1 MKLEKINL
9 LMALRLLININ
20 LLLGGLLWSASGHSQ
35 DEAELASLSDAYVY
49 EGNSHFNNSFLEAE
63 KNYRMALSEMPS
75 NTKGAYNLGNAY
87 YNAEL
92 YDEALARLL
101 EAARKGTKLEK
112 HRAYHNIGNVL
123 MQDKQCKKAV
133 EAYKNALR
141 NDPKDEESRYNLAI
155 DQECAKEE
163 GGGGDDDQEEKEQNQ
178 DQQQQNKDQ
187 QDQQQQ
193 NKDQQDQEKQ
203 NKNDQEKQGQQEN
216 QEQQQNQEEQQQQ
229 SQEQNEGEEEKDPM
243 EKLMEKLKEMN
254 IPLEKAQMILEAM
267 RNNEI
272 QYVQQ
277 KKKKASKR
285 KDKSKP
291 DW

>member
-1 MKLEKINL
+1 MKLKKINL
-9 LMALRLLININ
+9 LLALRLLTNIN
-20 LLLGGLLWSASGHSQ
+20 LLLVGLLWSTNGYSQ
-35 DEAELASLSDAYVY
+35 DETELESLSNTYVY
-49 EGNSHFNNSFLEAE
+49 KGNSHFNNSFLEAE

-155 DQECAKEE
+155 AQECAKEE
-163 GGGGDDDQEEKEQNQ
+163 GGGSDDDQEEKEENQ
-178 DQQQQNKDQ
+178 DQQKKNEEKKDSDKEQDEEEKNKD
-187 QDQQQQ
+187 
-193 NKDQQDQEKQ
+193 K
-203 NKNDQEKQGQQEN
+203 
-216 QEQQQNQEEQQQQ
+216 
-229 SQEQNEGEEEKDPM
+229 GEEEDRSNKGED
-243 EKLMEKLKEMN
+243 EKKENSQPQDKGDESSDTKKPEPQAGKLSPQQIKN
-254 IPLEKAQMILEAM
+254 LLEAM
-267 RNNEI
+267 NNEEKK
-272 QYVQQ
+272 VQEKVNAS
-277 KKKKASKR
+277 KKKGIKVKSD
-285 KDKSKP
+285 KD
-291 DW
+291 W

>member
-1 MKLEKINL
+1 MKLKKINL
-9 LMALRLLININ
+9 LLALRLLTNIN
-20 LLLGGLLWSASGHSQ
+20 LLLVGLLWSTNGHSQ
-35 DEAELASLSDAYVY
+35 DETELESLSNTYVY
-49 EGNSHFNNSFLEAE
+49 KGNSHFNNSFLEAE

-155 DQECAKEE
+155 AQECAKEE
-163 GGGGDDDQEEKEQNQ
+163 GGGSDDDQEEKEENQ
-178 DQQQQNKDQ
+178 DQQKKNEEKKDSDKERDEEEKNKD
-187 QDQQQQ
+187 
-193 NKDQQDQEKQ
+193 K
-203 NKNDQEKQGQQEN
+203 
-216 QEQQQNQEEQQQQ
+216 
-229 SQEQNEGEEEKDPM
+229 GEEEDRSNKGED
-243 EKLMEKLKEMN
+243 EKKENSQPQDKGDESSDTKKPEPQAGKLSPQQIKN
-254 IPLEKAQMILEAM
+254 LLEAM
-267 RNNEI
+267 NNEEKK
-272 QYVQQ
+272 VQEKVNAS
-277 KKKKASKR
+277 KKKGIKVKSD
-285 KDKSKP
+285 KD
-291 DW
+291 W

>member
-1 MKLEKINL
+1 MKLKKINL
-9 LMALRLLININ
+9 LLALRLLTNIN
-20 LLLGGLLWSASGHSQ
+20 LLLVGLLWSTNGHSQ
-35 DEAELASLSDAYVY
+35 DETELESLSNTYVY
-49 EGNSHFNNSFLEAE
+49 KGNSHFNDSFLEAE

-155 DQECAKEE
+155 AQECAKEE
-163 GGGGDDDQEEKEQNQ
+163 GGGGDDDQEEKEENQ
-178 DQQQQNKDQ
+178 DQQKKNEEKKDSDKEQDEEEKNKD
-187 QDQQQQ
+187 
-193 NKDQQDQEKQ
+193 K
-203 NKNDQEKQGQQEN
+203 
-216 QEQQQNQEEQQQQ
+216 
-229 SQEQNEGEEEKDPM
+229 GEEEDRSNKGED
-243 EKLMEKLKEMN
+243 EKKENSQPQDKGDESSDTKKPEPQAGKLSPQQIKN
-254 IPLEKAQMILEAM
+254 LLEAM
-267 RNNEI
+267 NNEEKK
-272 QYVQQ
+272 VQEKVNAS
-277 KKKKASKR
+277 KKKGIKVKSD
-285 KDKSKP
+285 KD
-291 DW
+291 W

>member
-1 MKLEKINL
+1 MKLKKINL
-9 LMALRLLININ
+9 LLALRLLTNIN
-20 LLLGGLLWSASGHSQ
+20 LLLGGLLWSTNVHSQ
-35 DEAELASLSDAYVY
+35 DETELESLSNTYVY
-49 EGNSHFNNSFLEAE
+49 KGNSHFNNSFLEAE

-155 DQECAKEE
+155 AQECAKEE
-163 GGGGDDDQEEKEQNQ
+163 GGGSDDDQEEKEENQ
-178 DQQQQNKDQ
+178 DQQKKNEEKKDSDKEQDEEEKNKD
-187 QDQQQQ
+187 
-193 NKDQQDQEKQ
+193 K
-203 NKNDQEKQGQQEN
+203 
-216 QEQQQNQEEQQQQ
+216 
-229 SQEQNEGEEEKDPM
+229 GEEEDRSNKGED
-243 EKLMEKLKEMN
+243 EKKENSQPQDKGDESSDTKKPEPQAGKLSPQQIKN
-254 IPLEKAQMILEAM
+254 LLEAM
-267 RNNEI
+267 NNEEKK
-272 QYVQQ
+272 VQDKVNAS
-277 KKKKASKR
+277 KKKGIKVKSD
-285 KDKSKP
+285 KD
-291 DW
+291 W

>member
-1 MKLEKINL
+1 MKLKKINL
-9 LMALRLLININ
+9 LLALRLLTNIN
-20 LLLGGLLWSASGHSQ
+20 LLLVGLLWSTNGHSQ
-35 DEAELASLSDAYVY
+35 DETELESLSNTYVY
-49 EGNSHFNNSFLEAE
+49 KGNSHFNNSFLEAE

-155 DQECAKEE
+155 AQECAKEE
-163 GGGGDDDQEEKEQNQ
+163 GGGSDDDQEEKEENQ
-178 DQQQQNKDQ
+178 DQQKKNEEKKDSDKEQDEEEKNKD
-187 QDQQQQ
+187 
-193 NKDQQDQEKQ
+193 K
-203 NKNDQEKQGQQEN
+203 
-216 QEQQQNQEEQQQQ
+216 
-229 SQEQNEGEEEKDPM
+229 GEEEDRSNKGED
-243 EKLMEKLKEMN
+243 EKKENSQPQDKGDESSDTKKPEPQAGKLSPQQIKN
-254 IPLEKAQMILEAM
+254 LLEAM
-267 RNNEI
+267 NNEEKK
-272 QYVQQ
+272 VQEKVNAS
-277 KKKKASKR
+277 KKKGTKVKSD
-285 KDKSKP
+285 KD
-291 DW
+291 W

>member
-1 MKLEKINL
+1 MKLKKINL
-9 LMALRLLININ
+9 LLALKLLVNIS
-20 LLLGGLLWSASGHSQ
+20 LLLGGLLWSTNGHSQ
-35 DEAELASLSDAYVY
+35 DEAELKSLSDTYVY

-123 MQDKQCKKAV
+123 MQNKQCKKAV

-155 DQECAKEE
+155 AQECAKEE
-163 GGGGDDDQEEKEQNQ
+163 GGGSNDDKEEKEENQ
-178 DQQQQNKDQ
+178 DQQKQNEEKKDSDKEQDEEEKNKD
-187 QDQQQQ
+187 
-193 NKDQQDQEKQ
+193 K
-203 NKNDQEKQGQQEN
+203 
-216 QEQQQNQEEQQQQ
+216 
-229 SQEQNEGEEEKDPM
+229 GEEEDRSNKGED
-243 EKLMEKLKEMN
+243 EKKENSQPQDKGDESSDTKKPESQAGKLSPQQIKN
-254 IPLEKAQMILEAM
+254 LLEAM
-267 RNNEI
+267 NNEEKK
-272 QYVQQ
+272 VQEKVNAS
-277 KKKKASKR
+277 KKKGIKVKSD
-285 KDKSKP
+285 KD
-291 DW
+291 W

>member
-155 DQECAKEE
+155 AQECAKEE

-178 DQQQQNKDQ
+178 DQQKQNEEKKDSDKAQDEEEKNKD
-187 QDQQQQ
+187 
-193 NKDQQDQEKQ
+193 K
-203 NKNDQEKQGQQEN
+203 
-216 QEQQQNQEEQQQQ
+216 
-229 SQEQNEGEEEKDPM
+229 GEEEDGSNKGED
-243 EKLMEKLKEMN
+243 EKKENSQPQDNKGDENSDTKKPEPQAGKLSPQQIKN
-254 IPLEKAQMILEAM
+254 LLEAM
-267 RNNEI
+267 NNEEKK
-272 QYVQQ
+272 VQEKVNAS
-277 KKKKASKR
+277 KKKGVKVKSD
-285 KDKSKP
+285 KD
-291 DW
+291 W

>member
-1 MKLEKINL
+1 MKREKINL

-155 DQECAKEE
+155 AQECAKEE

-178 DQQQQNKDQ
+178 DQQKQNEEKKDSDKAQDEEEKNKD
-187 QDQQQQ
+187 
-193 NKDQQDQEKQ
+193 K
-203 NKNDQEKQGQQEN
+203 
-216 QEQQQNQEEQQQQ
+216 
-229 SQEQNEGEEEKDPM
+229 GEEEDGSNKGED
-243 EKLMEKLKEMN
+243 EKKENSQPQDNKGDENSDTKKPEPQAGKLSPQQIKN
-254 IPLEKAQMILEAM
+254 LLEAM
-267 RNNEI
+267 NNEEKK
-272 QYVQQ
+272 VQEKVNAS
-277 KKKKASKR
+277 KKKGVKVKSD
-285 KDKSKP
+285 KD
-291 DW
+291 W

>member
-1 MKLEKINL
+1 MKREKINL
-9 LMALRLLININ
+9 LMALRPLININ
-20 LLLGGLLWSASGHSQ
+20 LLLGGLLWSAGGHSQ

-63 KNYRMALSEMPS
+63 KDYRMALSEMPS

-155 DQECAKEE
+155 AQECAKEE
-163 GGGGDDDQEEKEQNQ
+163 GGGSDDDQKEKEENQ
-178 DQQQQNKDQ
+178 DQQKKNEEKKDSDKEQDEEEKNKD
-187 QDQQQQ
+187 
-193 NKDQQDQEKQ
+193 K
-203 NKNDQEKQGQQEN
+203 
-216 QEQQQNQEEQQQQ
+216 
-229 SQEQNEGEEEKDPM
+229 GEEEDRSNKGEG
-243 EKLMEKLKEMN
+243 EKKENSQPQDKGDESSETKKPEPEAGKLSPQQIKN
-254 IPLEKAQMILEAM
+254 LLEAM
-267 RNNEI
+267 NNEEKK
-272 QYVQQ
+272 VQEKVNAS
-277 KKKKASKR
+277 KKKGIKVKSD
-285 KDKSKP
+285 KD
-291 DW
+291 W

>member
-1 MKLEKINL
+1 MKLKKINL
-9 LMALRLLININ
+9 LLALRLLTNIN
-20 LLLGGLLWSASGHSQ
+20 LLLVGLLWSTNGHSQ
-35 DEAELASLSDAYVY
+35 DETELESLSNTYVY
-49 EGNSHFNNSFLEAE
+49 KGNSHFNNSFLEAE

-155 DQECAKEE
+155 AQECAKEQ
-163 GGGGDDDQEEKEQNQ
+163 GGESDDDQDEKEENQ
-178 DQQQQNKDQ
+178 DQQKKNEEKKDSDKEQDEEEKNKD
-187 QDQQQQ
+187 
-193 NKDQQDQEKQ
+193 K
-203 NKNDQEKQGQQEN
+203 
-216 QEQQQNQEEQQQQ
+216 
-229 SQEQNEGEEEKDPM
+229 GEEEDRSNKGED
-243 EKLMEKLKEMN
+243 EKKENSQPQDKGDESSDTKKPEPQAGKLSPQQIKN
-254 IPLEKAQMILEAM
+254 LLEAM
-267 RNNEI
+267 NNEEKK
-272 QYVQQ
+272 VQEKVNAS
-277 KKKKASKR
+277 KKKGIKVKSD
-285 KDKSKP
+285 KD
-291 DW
+291 W

>member
-1 MKLEKINL
+1 MKLKKINL
-9 LMALRLLININ
+9 LLALRLLTNIN
-20 LLLGGLLWSASGHSQ
+20 LLLVGILWSTNGHSQ
-35 DEAELASLSDAYVY
+35 DETELESLSNTYVY
-49 EGNSHFNNSFLEAE
+49 KGNSHFNNSFLEAE

-155 DQECAKEE
+155 AQECAKEE
-163 GGGGDDDQEEKEQNQ
+163 GGGGNDDKEEKEENQ
-178 DQQQQNKDQ
+178 DQQKKNEEKKDSDKEQDEEEKNKD
-187 QDQQQQ
+187 
-193 NKDQQDQEKQ
+193 K
-203 NKNDQEKQGQQEN
+203 
-216 QEQQQNQEEQQQQ
+216 
-229 SQEQNEGEEEKDPM
+229 GEEEDRSNKGED
-243 EKLMEKLKEMN
+243 EKKENSQPQDKGDESSDTKKPEPQAGKLSPQQIKN
-254 IPLEKAQMILEAM
+254 LLEAM
-267 RNNEI
+267 NNEEKK
-272 QYVQQ
+272 VQEKVNAS
-277 KKKKASKR
+277 KKKGIKVKSD
-285 KDKSKP
+285 KD
-291 DW
+291 W

>member
-1 MKLEKINL
+1 MKLKKINFL
-9 LMALRLLININ
+9 LALRLLTNIN
-20 LLLGGLLWSASGHSQ
+20 LLLVGLLWSTNGHSQ
-35 DEAELASLSDAYVY
+35 DETELESLSNTYVY
-49 EGNSHFNNSFLEAE
+49 KGNSHFNNSFLEAE

-155 DQECAKEE
+155 AQECAKEE
-163 GGGGDDDQEEKEQNQ
+163 GGGSDDDQEEKEENQ
-178 DQQQQNKDQ
+178 DQQKKNEEKKDSDKEQDEEEKNKD
-187 QDQQQQ
+187 
-193 NKDQQDQEKQ
+193 K
-203 NKNDQEKQGQQEN
+203 
-216 QEQQQNQEEQQQQ
+216 
-229 SQEQNEGEEEKDPM
+229 GEEEDRSNKGED
-243 EKLMEKLKEMN
+243 EKKENSQPQDKGDESSDTKKPEPQAGKLSPQQIKN
-254 IPLEKAQMILEAM
+254 LLEAM
-267 RNNEI
+267 NNEEKK
-272 QYVQQ
+272 VQEKVNAS
-277 KKKKASKR
+277 KKKGIKVKSD
-285 KDKSKP
+285 KD
-291 DW
+291 W

>member
-1 MKLEKINL
+1 MKREKINL

-20 LLLGGLLWSASGHSQ
+20 LLLGGLLWSVGGHSQ

-123 MQDKQCKKAV
+123 MQYKQCKKAV

-155 DQECAKEE
+155 AQECAKEE

-178 DQQQQNKDQ
+178 DQQKQNEEKKDSDKAQDEEEKNKD
-187 QDQQQQ
+187 
-193 NKDQQDQEKQ
+193 K
-203 NKNDQEKQGQQEN
+203 
-216 QEQQQNQEEQQQQ
+216 
-229 SQEQNEGEEEKDPM
+229 GEEEDGSNKGED
-243 EKLMEKLKEMN
+243 EKKENSQPQDNKGDENSDTKKPEPQPGKLSPQQIKN
-254 IPLEKAQMILEAM
+254 LLEAM
-267 RNNEI
+267 NNEEKK
-272 QYVQQ
+272 VQEKVNAS
-277 KKKKASKR
+277 KKKGVKVKSD
-285 KDKSKP
+285 KD
-291 DW
+291 W

>member
-1 MKLEKINL
+1 MKLKKINL
-9 LMALRLLININ
+9 LLALRLLTKIN
-20 LLLGGLLWSASGHSQ
+20 LLLVGLLWSTNGHSQ
-35 DEAELASLSDAYVY
+35 DETELESLSNTYVY
-49 EGNSHFNNSFLEAE
+49 KGNSHFNNSFLEAE

-155 DQECAKEE
+155 AQECAKEE
-163 GGGGDDDQEEKEQNQ
+163 GGGSDDDQEEKEENQ
-178 DQQQQNKDQ
+178 DQQKKDEEKKDSDKEQDEEEKNKD
-187 QDQQQQ
+187 
-193 NKDQQDQEKQ
+193 K
-203 NKNDQEKQGQQEN
+203 
-216 QEQQQNQEEQQQQ
+216 
-229 SQEQNEGEEEKDPM
+229 GEEEDRSNKGED
-243 EKLMEKLKEMN
+243 EKKENSQPQDKGDESSDTKKPEPQAGKLSPQQIKN
-254 IPLEKAQMILEAM
+254 LLEAM
-267 RNNEI
+267 NNEEKK
-272 QYVQQ
+272 VQEKVNAS
-277 KKKKASKR
+277 KKKGIKVKSD
-285 KDKSKP
+285 KD
-291 DW
+291 W

>member
-1 MKLEKINL
+1 MKLKKINPL
-9 LMALRLLININ
+9 LALRLLTNIN
-20 LLLGGLLWSASGHSQ
+20 LLLVGLLLSANGHSQ
-35 DEAELASLSDAYVY
+35 DETELESLSNTYVY
-49 EGNSHFNNSFLEAE
+49 KGNSHFNNSFLEAE

-155 DQECAKEE
+155 AQECAKEE
-163 GGGGDDDQEEKEQNQ
+163 GGGSDDDQEEKEENQ
-178 DQQQQNKDQ
+178 DQQKKNEEKKDSDKEQDEEEKNKD
-187 QDQQQQ
+187 
-193 NKDQQDQEKQ
+193 K
-203 NKNDQEKQGQQEN
+203 
-216 QEQQQNQEEQQQQ
+216 
-229 SQEQNEGEEEKDPM
+229 GEEEDRSNKGED
-243 EKLMEKLKEMN
+243 EKKENSQPQDKGDESSDTKKPEPQAGKLSPQQIKN
-254 IPLEKAQMILEAM
+254 LLEAM
-267 RNNEI
+267 NNEEKK
-272 QYVQQ
+272 VQEKVNAS
-277 KKKKASKR
+277 KKKGIKVKSD
-285 KDKSKP
+285 KD
-291 DW
+291 W

>member
-1 MKLEKINL
+1 MKLKKINL
-9 LMALRLLININ
+9 LLALRLLTNIN
-20 LLLGGLLWSASGHSQ
+20 LLLVGLLWSANGHSQ
-35 DEAELASLSDAYVY
+35 DETELESLSNTYVY
-49 EGNSHFNNSFLEAE
+49 KGNSHFNNSFLEAE

-155 DQECAKEE
+155 AQECAKEE
-163 GGGGDDDQEEKEQNQ
+163 GGGSDDDQEEKEENQ
-178 DQQQQNKDQ
+178 DQQKKNEEKKDSDKEQDEEEKNKD
-187 QDQQQQ
+187 
-193 NKDQQDQEKQ
+193 K
-203 NKNDQEKQGQQEN
+203 
-216 QEQQQNQEEQQQQ
+216 
-229 SQEQNEGEEEKDPM
+229 GEEEDRSNKGED
-243 EKLMEKLKEMN
+243 EKKENSQPQDKGDESSDTKKPEPQAGKLSPQQIKN
-254 IPLEKAQMILEAM
+254 LLEAM
-267 RNNEI
+267 NNEEKK
-272 QYVQQ
+272 VQEKVNAS
-277 KKKKASKR
+277 KKKGIKVKSD
-285 KDKSKP
+285 KD
-291 DW
+291 W

>member
-1 MKLEKINL
+1 MKREKINL

-49 EGNSHFNNSFLEAE
+49 KGNSHFNNSFLEAE

-155 DQECAKEE
+155 AQECAKEE

-178 DQQQQNKDQ
+178 DQQKQNEEKKDSNKAQDKEEKNKD
-187 QDQQQQ
+187 
-193 NKDQQDQEKQ
+193 K
-203 NKNDQEKQGQQEN
+203 
-216 QEQQQNQEEQQQQ
+216 
-229 SQEQNEGEEEKDPM
+229 GEEEDGSNKGED
-243 EKLMEKLKEMN
+243 EKKENSQPQDNKEDESSDTKKPEPQAGKLSPQQIKN
-254 IPLEKAQMILEAM
+254 LLEAM
-267 RNNEI
+267 NNEEKK
-272 QYVQQ
+272 VQEKVNAS
-277 KKKKASKR
+277 KKKGVKVKSD
-285 KDKSKP
+285 KD
-291 DW
+291 W

>member
-155 DQECAKEE
+155 AQECAKEE

-178 DQQQQNKDQ
+178 DQQ
-187 QDQQQQ
+187 
-193 NKDQQDQEKQ
+193 KQ
-203 NKNDQEKQGQQEN
+203 NEEKKDSDKAQD
-216 QEQQQNQEEQQQQ
+216 
-229 SQEQNEGEEEKDPM
+229 EEEKNKDKEEEEDGSNKGED
-243 EKLMEKLKEMN
+243 EKKENSQPQDNKGDENSDTKKPEPQEGKLSPQQIKN
-254 IPLEKAQMILEAM
+254 LLEAM
-267 RNNEI
+267 NNEEKK
-272 QYVQQ
+272 VQEKVNAS
-277 KKKKASKR
+277 KKKGVKVKSD
-285 KDKSKP
+285 KD
-291 DW
+291 W

>member
-1 MKLEKINL
+1 MKLKKINL
-9 LMALRLLININ
+9 LLALRLLTNIN
-20 LLLGGLLWSASGHSQ
+20 LLLVGLLWSTNGHSQ
-35 DEAELASLSDAYVY
+35 DETELESLSNTYVY
-49 EGNSHFNNSFLEAE
+49 KGNSYFNNSFLEAE

-155 DQECAKEE
+155 AQECAKEE
-163 GGGGDDDQEEKEQNQ
+163 GGGSDDDQEEKEENQ
-178 DQQQQNKDQ
+178 DQQKKNEEKKDS
-187 QDQQQQ
+187 D
-193 NKDQQDQEKQ
+193 K
-203 NKNDQEKQGQQEN
+203 
-216 QEQQQNQEEQQQQ
+216 EQ
-229 SQEQNEGEEEKDPM
+229 GEEEKNKDKGEEEDRSNKGED
-243 EKLMEKLKEMN
+243 EKKENSQPQDKGDESSDTKKPEPQAGKLSPQQIKN
-254 IPLEKAQMILEAM
+254 LLEAM
-267 RNNEI
+267 NNEEKK
-272 QYVQQ
+272 VQEKVNAS
-277 KKKKASKR
+277 KKKGIKVKSD
-285 KDKSKP
+285 KD
-291 DW
+291 W

>member
-1 MKLEKINL
+1 MKLKKINPL
-9 LMALRLLININ
+9 LALRLLTNIN
-20 LLLGGLLWSASGHSQ
+20 LLLVGLLWSTNGHSQ
-35 DEAELASLSDAYVY
+35 DETELESLSNTYVY
-49 EGNSHFNNSFLEAE
+49 KGNSHFNNSFLEAE

-155 DQECAKEE
+155 AQECAKEE
-163 GGGGDDDQEEKEQNQ
+163 GGGSDDDQEEKEENQ
-178 DQQQQNKDQ
+178 DQQKKNEEKKDSDKEQDEEEKNKD
-187 QDQQQQ
+187 
-193 NKDQQDQEKQ
+193 K
-203 NKNDQEKQGQQEN
+203 
-216 QEQQQNQEEQQQQ
+216 
-229 SQEQNEGEEEKDPM
+229 GEEEDRSNKGED
-243 EKLMEKLKEMN
+243 EKKENSQPQDKGDESSDTKKPESQAGKLSPQQIKN
-254 IPLEKAQMILEAM
+254 LLEAM
-267 RNNEI
+267 NNEEKK
-272 QYVQQ
+272 VQEKVNAS
-277 KKKKASKR
+277 KKKGIKVKSD
-285 KDKSKP
+285 KD
-291 DW
+291 W

>member
-155 DQECAKEE
+155 AQECAKEE

-178 DQQQQNKDQ
+178 DQ
-187 QDQQQQ
+187 
-193 NKDQQDQEKQ
+193 EKQ
-203 NKNDQEKQGQQEN
+203 NEEKKNSDKAQDEEEKN
-216 QEQQQNQEEQQQQ
+216 KDK
-229 SQEQNEGEEEKDPM
+229 GEEEDGSNKGED
-243 EKLMEKLKEMN
+243 EKKENSQPQDNKGDENSDTKKPEPQAGKLSPQQIKN
-254 IPLEKAQMILEAM
+254 LLEAM
-267 RNNEI
+267 NNEEKK
-272 QYVQQ
+272 VQEKVNAS
-277 KKKKASKR
+277 KKKGVKVKSD
-285 KDKSKP
+285 KD
-291 DW
+291 W

>member
-1 MKLEKINL
+1 MKREKINL

-35 DEAELASLSDAYVY
+35 DEAELTSLSDAYVY

-155 DQECAKEE
+155 AQECAKEE

-178 DQQQQNKDQ
+178 DQQKQNEEKKDSDKAQDEEEKNKD
-187 QDQQQQ
+187 
-193 NKDQQDQEKQ
+193 K
-203 NKNDQEKQGQQEN
+203 
-216 QEQQQNQEEQQQQ
+216 
-229 SQEQNEGEEEKDPM
+229 GEEEDGSNKGED
-243 EKLMEKLKEMN
+243 EKKENSQPQDNKGDENSDTKKPEPQAGKLSPQQIKN
-254 IPLEKAQMILEAM
+254 LLEAM
-267 RNNEI
+267 NNEEKK
-272 QYVQQ
+272 VQEKVNAS
-277 KKKKASKR
+277 KKKGVKVKSD
-285 KDKSKP
+285 KD
-291 DW
+291 W

>member
-1 MKLEKINL
+1 MKLKKINL
-9 LMALRLLININ
+9 LLALRLLTNIN
-20 LLLGGLLWSASGHSQ
+20 LLLVGLLWSTNGHSQ
-35 DEAELASLSDAYVY
+35 DETELESLSNTYVY
-49 EGNSHFNNSFLEAE
+49 KGNSHFNNSFLEAE

-155 DQECAKEE
+155 AQECAKEE
-163 GGGGDDDQEEKEQNQ
+163 GGGSDDDQEEKEENQ
-178 DQQQQNKDQ
+178 DQQKKNEEKKDSDKEQDEEEKNKD
-187 QDQQQQ
+187 
-193 NKDQQDQEKQ
+193 K
-203 NKNDQEKQGQQEN
+203 
-216 QEQQQNQEEQQQQ
+216 
-229 SQEQNEGEEEKDPM
+229 GEEEDRSNKGEN
-243 EKLMEKLKEMN
+243 EKKENSQPQDKGDESSDTKKPEPQAGKLSPQQIKN
-254 IPLEKAQMILEAM
+254 LLEAM
-267 RNNEI
+267 NNEEKK
-272 QYVQQ
+272 VQEKVNAS
-277 KKKKASKR
+277 KKKGIKVKSD
-285 KDKSKP
+285 KD
-291 DW
+291 W

>member
-1 MKLEKINL
+1 MKREKINL

-20 LLLGGLLWSASGHSQ
+20 LLLGGLLWSVGGHSQ

-155 DQECAKEE
+155 AQECAKEE

-178 DQQQQNKDQ
+178 DQQKQNEEKKDSDKAQDEEEKNKD
-187 QDQQQQ
+187 
-193 NKDQQDQEKQ
+193 K
-203 NKNDQEKQGQQEN
+203 
-216 QEQQQNQEEQQQQ
+216 
-229 SQEQNEGEEEKDPM
+229 GEEEDGSNKGED
-243 EKLMEKLKEMN
+243 EKKENSQPQDNKGDENSDTKKPEPQPGKLSPQQIKN
-254 IPLEKAQMILEAM
+254 LLEAM
-267 RNNEI
+267 NNEEKK
-272 QYVQQ
+272 VQEKVNAS
-277 KKKKASKR
+277 KKKGVKVKSD
-285 KDKSKP
+285 KD
-291 DW
+291 W

>member
-1 MKLEKINL
+1 MKLKKINL
-9 LMALRLLININ
+9 LLALRLLTNIN
-20 LLLGGLLWSASGHSQ
+20 LLLGGLLWSTNGHSQ
-35 DEAELASLSDAYVY
+35 DETELESLSNTYVY
-49 EGNSHFNNSFLEAE
+49 EGNLHFNNSFLEAE

-155 DQECAKEE
+155 AQECAKEE
-163 GGGGDDDQEEKEQNQ
+163 GGGGDDDQEEKEENQ
-178 DQQQQNKDQ
+178 DQQKKNEEKKDS
-187 QDQQQQ
+187 D
-193 NKDQQDQEKQ
+193 K
-203 NKNDQEKQGQQEN
+203 
-216 QEQQQNQEEQQQQ
+216 EQ
-229 SQEQNEGEEEKDPM
+229 GEEEKNKDKGEEEDRSNKGED
-243 EKLMEKLKEMN
+243 EKKENSQPQDKGDESSDTKKPEPQAGKLSPQQIKN
-254 IPLEKAQMILEAM
+254 LLEAM
-267 RNNEI
+267 NNEEKK
-272 QYVQQ
+272 VQEKVNAS
-277 KKKKASKR
+277 KKKGIKVKSD
-285 KDKSKP
+285 KD
-291 DW
+291 W

>member
-1 MKLEKINL
+1 MKLKKINL
-9 LMALRLLININ
+9 LLALRLLTNIN
-20 LLLGGLLWSASGHSQ
+20 LLLVGLLWSTNGHSQ
-35 DEAELASLSDAYVY
+35 DETELESLSNTYVY
-49 EGNSHFNNSFLEAE
+49 KGNSHFNNSFLEAE

-155 DQECAKEE
+155 AQECAKEE
-163 GGGGDDDQEEKEQNQ
+163 GGGSDDDQEEKEENQ
-178 DQQQQNKDQ
+178 DQQKKNEEKKDSDKEQDEEEKNKD
-187 QDQQQQ
+187 
-193 NKDQQDQEKQ
+193 K
-203 NKNDQEKQGQQEN
+203 
-216 QEQQQNQEEQQQQ
+216 
-229 SQEQNEGEEEKDPM
+229 GEEEDRSNKGED
-243 EKLMEKLKEMN
+243 EKKENSQPQDKGDESSDTKKPEPQAGKLSPQQIKN
-254 IPLEKAQMILEAM
+254 LLEAM
-267 RNNEI
+267 NNEEKK
-272 QYVQQ
+272 VQE
-277 KKKKASKR
+277 KVNASKNKGIKVKSD
-285 KDKSKP
+285 KD
-291 DW
+291 W

>member
-1 MKLEKINL
+1 MKLKKINL
-9 LMALRLLININ
+9 LLALRLLTNIN
-20 LLLGGLLWSASGHSQ
+20 LLLVGLLWSTNGHSQ
-35 DEAELASLSDAYVY
+35 DETELESLSNTYVY
-49 EGNSHFNNSFLEAE
+49 KGNSHFNNSFLEAE

-155 DQECAKEE
+155 AQECAKEE
-163 GGGGDDDQEEKEQNQ
+163 GGGGDDDQEEKEENQ
-178 DQQQQNKDQ
+178 DQQKKNEEKKDSDKEQDEEEKNKD
-187 QDQQQQ
+187 
-193 NKDQQDQEKQ
+193 K
-203 NKNDQEKQGQQEN
+203 
-216 QEQQQNQEEQQQQ
+216 
-229 SQEQNEGEEEKDPM
+229 GEEEDRSNKGED
-243 EKLMEKLKEMN
+243 EKKENSQPQDKRDESSDTKKPEPQAGKLSPQQIKN
-254 IPLEKAQMILEAM
+254 LLEAM
-267 RNNEI
+267 NNEEKK
-272 QYVQQ
+272 VQE
-277 KKKKASKR
+277 KVNASKNKGIKVKSD
-285 KDKSKP
+285 KD
-291 DW
+291 W